1 MIAKS
6 VNGKCKHTKSQMDDF
21 AKDKNC
27 KISLIGNSGYHIVA
41 EIKNDY
47 AGLIWRL
54 DTIKVIV
61 RKMDKVQYILP

>member
-1 MIAKS
+1 LIAKS

-47 AGLIWRL
+47 AGLI
-54 DTIKVIV
+54 
-61 RKMDKVQYILP
+61 